1 MLAMSVLKDKFI
13 QFIHHEKA
21 VTAVEYGLI
30 AAGLAVA
37 ISGVIFAFG
46 DNLAAMLQSSAEAV
60 AERP

>member
-1 MLAMSVLKDKFI
+1 MSGLKNRLSIFI
-13 QFIHHEKA
+13 CDEKA

-46 DNLAAMLQSSAEAV
+46 DNLAALFQSSAEAV

>member
-1 MLAMSVLKDKFI
+1 MPIMSRLKSKFI
-13 QFIHHEKA
+13 YFIYDEKG

-46 DNLAAMLQSSAEAV
+46 DNLAAMLQASAEAV